1 MMRTREEQIA
11 ERRAQIPSKYRAI
24 YDRAVKGKGLRAAVD
39 AQCLE
44 CVCYKSDEVRN
55 CTDLACPLWAVRPY
69 RSLGSAHDGDFTRAE
84 AKNNGRGRNCV

>member
-1 MMRTREEQIA
+1 MRTREEQIA

-44 CVCYKSDEVRN
+44 CVYYKSDEIRN

-69 RSLGSAHDGDFTRAE
+69 RTSRNSQTEGFSGSE
-84 AKNNGRGRNCV
+84 SKNSE